1 VSPDLLFW
9 FGFALKMVLTATVVV
24 VTSVAVERSGPFV
37 GALIGAL
44 PTAAGAAYTILA
56 LEHPPDFIA
65 ASAIGSVAINAAV
78 AIFAATYATLA
89 QRHGLIVSL
98 GGAGVLWLAI
108 AAVLRTVD
116 WTPIGAVAINVL
128 VFAVTVPWSWRFRG
142 SGGPVKFVRTRY
154 DIPLRALTAA
164 LVVAVVTAASSS
176 IGSFASGMFALF
188 PIILGS
194 SIVIMHPRI
203 GGKAT
208 ASMLAHAQLPLIG
221 LGLGFLVVHYLVP
234 AIGVWPA
241 LGLGV
246 VVNLAW
252 SGALL
257 VSRMRQ
263 QKRSAT
269 ISPSQAG
276 P

>member
-1 VSPDLLFW
+1 VSADLLFW
-9 FGFALKMVLTATVVV
+9 GGFALKMVMTAAVVV

-56 LEHPPDFIA
+56 LEHPPAFIA
-65 ASAIGSVAINAAV
+65 ASAIGSVAINGAV
-78 AIFAATYATLA
+78 AIFAAVYAMLA

-98 GGAGVLWLAI
+98 GGAAVVWFAI
-108 AAVLRTVD
+108 AAALRLVE
-116 WTPIGAVAINVL
+116 WTPLTAVALNV
-128 VFAVTVPWSWRFRG
+128 VIYAVTIPLSWRFRG
-142 SGGPVKFVRTRY
+142 SAGPVAFVRTRF

-176 IGSFASGMFALF
+176 IRSFASGMFALF

-208 ASMLAHAQLPLIG
+208 ASMLAHTQLPLIG
-221 LGLGFLVVHYLVP
+221 MVFGFLAVHYLVAP
-234 AIGVWPA
+234 IGVWPA
-241 LGLGV
+241 LAVGLLV
-246 VVNLAW
+246 CLAW
-252 SGALL
+252 SGLLL
-257 VSRMRQ
+257 VIRLRRAA
-263 QKRSAT
+263 K
-269 ISPSQAG
+269 
-276 P
+276 

>member
-1 VSPDLLFW
+1 VSADLIFW
-9 FGFALKMVLTATVVV
+9 YGFALKMVMTASVVV
-24 VTSVAVERSGPFV
+24 ITSVAVERSGPFV

-56 LEHPPDFIA
+56 LEHPPAFIA
-65 ASAIGSVAINAAV
+65 ASAIGSVAINGAV
-78 AIFAATYATLA
+78 AIFAAIYALLA
-89 QRHGLIVSL
+89 QRHGLLVSL
-98 GGAGVLWLAI
+98 GGAGIVWFAI
-108 AAVLRTVD
+108 AAALRLVE
-116 WTPIGAVAINVL
+116 WTPLASVALNV
-128 VFAVTVPWSWRFRG
+128 VIYAVTIPLSWRFRG
-142 SGGPVKFVRTRY
+142 STRPVAFVRTRF

-208 ASMLAHAQLPLIG
+208 ASMLAHVQVPLIG
-221 LGLGFLVVHYLVP
+221 MALGFVAVHYLVAP
-234 AIGVWPA
+234 IGVWPA
-241 LGLGV
+241 LAGGLV
-246 VVNLAW
+246 VSLAW
-252 SGALL
+252 SGVLL
-257 VSRMRQ
+257 VLRLRQ
-263 QKRSAT
+263 QKRRRT
-269 ISPSQAG
+269 ISASPAA